1 MTRFLFIA
9 FTLIGA
15 PAAAHVGHL
24 GEAAGHDHW
33 VAGIA
38 IGVAIGVSIWGA
50 IKGKKDPEDAPEEE
64 AEEIEA
70 EEEAA

>member
-1 MTRFLFIA
+1 MTRFFVVALISIA
-9 FTLIGA
+9 A
-15 PAAAHVGHL
+15 PASAHIGHL

-50 IKGKKDPEDAPEEE
+50 LKGKTEEPSEEE
-64 AEEIEA
+64 AEEVEG

>member
-1 MTRFLFIA
+1 MTRLLFLLPIIA
-9 FTLIGA
+9 AA
-15 PAAAHVGHL
+15 PAHAHVGHL

-50 IKGKKDPEDAPEEE
+50 LKGKKEEEPEEE
-64 AEEIEA
+64 AEEVEG